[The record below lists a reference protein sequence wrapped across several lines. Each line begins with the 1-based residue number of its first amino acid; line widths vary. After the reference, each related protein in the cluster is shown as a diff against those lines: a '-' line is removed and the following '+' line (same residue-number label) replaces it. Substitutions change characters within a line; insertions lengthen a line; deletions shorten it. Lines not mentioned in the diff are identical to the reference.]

1 MRVLGLDGGIA
12 SIGWAV
18 LEIEG
23 DAAGIV
29 AAGSRTFDAPETAK
43 ERTPSNAVRR
53 LHRGQRRVIRRRR
66 QRMTALRALFAEH
79 GLLPAAQRDALKQP
93 GLDPWLLRVEGL
105 DRLLTGV
112 ELAVAL
118 GHIALHRGF
127 RSNSKRERG
136 ANAANDTS
144 KMLTAMDATSARL
157 GQCTVAQLFASDP
170 AFADRK
176 RNRNGDY
183 SRSVQR
189 KDLERE
195 VRALFSAQRR
205 LGNTATSPDFEAA
218 FADKAFSQ
226 RPLQDS
232 EKMVERCPFEP
243 DNKRTAKRSYAFE
256 MFRLLSRLAN
266 LTLTAGAAEWRLS
279 PEQIGQVAA
288 DFGTQKQISYRR
300 IRKLLDLD
308 PRTRFASVSPEDE
321 IRDVVARSG
330 NAAEGTAT
338 LRDAVGDTAWRTLLH
353 APETLDRIAEIL
365 TFRDDP
371 GSIRAGLDETGA
383 EPLIVEAIMAAMERG
398 AFARFTGAGHVS
410 AKAARALIPHLARG
424 LKYDEA
430 CTEVGYDHAAPRE
443 IQLEDVRNP
452 VARKALGEML
462 KQVRAVVQEFGLPE
476 RIHVEL
482 ARDVGKSAEER
493 DEITSGIEKRNKEK
507 DRLRGEFAELLHHE
521 PGSGDDLLRFELW
534 KEQNCRCLY
543 TDEMIPPE
551 SIVAT
556 DNTVQVDHI
565 LPWSRFGD
573 DSFVNK
579 TLCMAHANQ
588 AKQGRTPFQWF
599 SADKPAEW
607 AAFEARVEG
616 CKAIRGRKKR
626 GFYLRR
632 NAAEVEVRFK
642 ARNLGDTRYATT
654 ALLNKLKRLY
664 PTADLRARPGAPTAK
679 LRRAWGLED
688 IKKDESGQRREDD
701 RHHALDAIVIA
712 ATSESMLQALTHASK
727 EAERQGRPRGFL
739 FNDVPEPW
747 PGFREATRDVVM
759 NVFVS
764 RAERRRAR
772 GEAHAAT
779 IRQVREIDGQ
789 SIVYERK
796 PVEKL
801 TLADLEKIPVPVPY
815 GRAVAPETLRDAM
828 VDDLRRWIEA
838 GKPKDAPPLSPKG
851 DVIRKVRVASKDKP
865 AIDLRGGV
873 ADRGDMARVDVFGQA
888 DKRGVRRFFLVPV
901 YPHQV
906 ADQESFPRP
915 PDRVVIQSKPEEEWT
930 VIDARF
936 DFLFSLHGNSL
947 IEVITPEGEVIR
959 GYFKGLDRSTG
970 AISIAMPQN
979 QRLLRRGIGARRLV
993 AFRKLTINRLGRIDV
1008 IKSEVRTWH
1017 GAACT

>member
-1 MRVLGLDGGIA
+1 
-12 SIGWAV
+12 
-18 LEIEG
+18 
-23 DAAGIV
+23 
-29 AAGSRTFDAPETAK
+29 
-43 ERTPSNAVRR
+43 
-53 LHRGQRRVIRRRR
+53 
-66 QRMTALRALFAEH
+66 
-79 GLLPAAQRDALKQP
+79 
-93 GLDPWLLRVEGL
+93 
-105 DRLLTGV
+105 
-112 ELAVAL
+112 
-118 GHIALHRGF
+118 
-127 RSNSKRERG
+127 
-136 ANAANDTS
+136 
-144 KMLTAMDATSARL
+144 MLTAIDATSARL

-170 AFADRK
+170 AFAGRK

-189 KDLERE
+189 TDLERE
-195 VRALFSAQRR
+195 VRALFAAQRR
-205 LGNTATSPDFEAA
+205 LANAAASAEFEAA
-218 FADKAFSQ
+218 FADAAFSQ

-232 EKMVERCPFEP
+232 EKMVESCPFER
-243 DNKRTAKRSYAFE
+243 DHKRTAKRSYAFE

-266 LTLTAGAAEWRLS
+266 LTLTAGGPEFRLS
-279 PEQIGQVAA
+279 AEQIGRVAA

-300 IRKLLDLD
+300 VRKLLDLD

-321 IRDVVARSG
+321 ARDVIARSG

-338 LRDAVGDTAWRTLLH
+338 LRDAVGEGAWRTLLH

-371 GSIRAGLDETGA
+371 ASIRAGLDETGA

-398 AFARFTGAGHVS
+398 AFARFTGAGHIS

-424 LKYDEA
+424 LKYSEA
-430 CTEVGYDHAAPRE
+430 CTEVGYDHAARQE

-462 KQVRAVVQEFGLPE
+462 KQVRALVREFRLPDL
-476 RIHVEL
+476 IHVEL

-493 DEITSGIEKRNKEK
+493 DEITSGIEKRNREK
-507 DRLRGEFAELLHHE
+507 DRLRDEFTELLGHE

-534 KEQNCRCLY
+534 KEQNYRCLY

-588 AKQGRTPFQWF
+588 AKQGRTPFEWF
-599 SADKPAEW
+599 SAEKPPADW
-607 AAFEARVEG
+607 PAFEARVEG

-632 NAAEVEVRFK
+632 NATEVEERFR
-642 ARNLGDTRYATT
+642 ARNLGDTRYATR
-654 ALLNKLKRLY
+654 LLLDLLARLY
-664 PTADLRARPGAPTAK
+664 PKDDQRHVLARPGALTAK

-688 IKKDESGQRREDD
+688 IKKDESGQRRADD

-712 ATSESMLQALTHASK
+712 ATSESMLQALTRASQ

-739 FNDVPEPW
+739 FTDVPEPW
-747 PGFREATRDVVM
+747 RGFREATRAVVA

-815 GRAVAPETLRDAM
+815 GKAVAPEMLRNAM
-828 VDDLRRWIEA
+828 VEDLRRWIEA

-851 DVIRKVRVASKDKP
+851 DVIRKVRVASKDKM
-865 AIDLRGGV
+865 AISVRGGT
-873 ADRGDMARVDVFGQA
+873 ADRGDMARVDVFTQA
-888 DKRGVRRFFLVPV
+888 DKHGRQRFFLVPV

-906 ADQESFPRP
+906 ATCPQP
-915 PDRVVIQSKPEEEWT
+915 PDRAVVAYKPEPEGWT
-930 VIDARF
+930 LMEGGHK
-936 DFLFSLHGNSL
+936 FLFSLYGNTL
-947 IEVITPEGEVIR
+947 VRVVTPDGEEIS
-959 GYFKGLDRSTG
+959 GYFRGVDRSTG
-970 AISIAMPQN
+970 AIGLSAPEST
-979 QRLLRRGIGARRLV
+979 RTLRRGIGAKTLLS
-993 AFRKLTINRLGRIDV
+993 FEKLTIDRLGRISAV
-1008 IKSEVRTWH
+1008 PREIRTWH
-1017 GAACT
+1017 GVACT